1 MSYRSLWVKQCMIHK
16 NFLLFHEFHEG
27 YMLLSMESQISDWS
41 QRVSFLKVFLSGV
54 HFNNS
59 SQKAG
64 WCIFNRVGT
73 DSTVKCLVDFLSG
86 SDWSW
91 FIAALVRTV
100 VKKSAKYIHKQHLFW
115 SQLKT
120 TTTKQKKKNPNKTKY
135 QICSADEH
143 EAVMHKNSTYS
154 G

>member
-1 MSYRSLWVKQCMIHK
+1 MKCYINETHSRKRQFVDYNTSYTAFNAHVSYRSLWVKQCMIHK
-16 NFLLFHEFHEG
+16 IFLLFHEFHEG

-41 QRVSFLKVFLSGV
+41 QCVSFLKVFLSGV

-91 FIAALVRTV
+91 FISALVRTV
-100 VKKSAKYIHKQHLFW
+100 VKKVQNTFTS
-115 SQLKT
+115 
-120 TTTKQKKKNPNKTKY
+120 N
-135 QICSADEH
+135 ICFGA
-143 EAVMHKNSTYS
+143 N
-154 G
+154 

>member
-91 FIAALVRTV
+91 HLSEQWL
-100 VKKSAKYIHKQHLFW
+100 KKCKIH
-115 SQLKT
+115 SQATFVLEPIKNNNN
-120 TTTKQKKKNPNKTKY
+120 KAKKKNPNKTKY